1 MNIGKMLWAI
11 GGVLLVGLLSSLF
24 ILRNQEGETGVDI
37 VAVNTAVK
45 AAEAHWEEITRG
57 DLNRWKVALA
67 ASGGKSE
74 SGLAARLTLIAGDG
88 RTLYA
93 GEDAA
98 LSIHDAL
105 RNGDTVA
112 DITVGGVPAG
122 KLIMA
127 SRAAEKE
134 KEKAARRELYAA
146 LAVSWM
152 VCAAL
157 CAAYLLYLHRSVIR
171 PFNKLQS
178 FAQQVARGNLDLP
191 LAMDRN
197 RLFGA
202 FTESFDLMREELAAA
217 RESEYRANLSK
228 KELVASLSHDIKTP
242 VASIKAV
249 TELMLLSPKEDRMRK
264 RLEAVLSKAEQIDGL
279 VTNLFHAT
287 LEELEQLK
295 VVPTEEYSGVL
306 GRILGNA
313 CYGYDIRID
322 VIPECMLMMDVL
334 RMQQVVDNLLANAG
348 KYAGTPV
355 EATFAAAGDYLVMRI
370 EDKGEGVPKSD
381 LPLLFNKFYRGSN
394 SAGHGGSGLG
404 LYLSRSFMRR
414 MEGDLVCY
422 NTRGGFAAELRLK
435 LV

>member
-1 MNIGKMLWAI
+1 MNIGKMLRGI
-11 GGVLLVGLLSSLF
+11 GVVLLAGLLLSLF
-24 ILRNQEGETGVDI
+24 ILRNQGEGGVVDM

-45 AAEAHWEEITRG
+45 AAEAHWKEIAGG
-57 DLNRWKVALA
+57 DLNRWKAAVA
-67 ASGGKSE
+67 ASSANSE
-74 SGLAARLTLIAGDG
+74 SGAAARLTLIAGDG

-98 LSIHDAL
+98 ASIHDAL

-112 DITVGGVPAG
+112 DITVSGVPAG

-127 SRAAEKE
+127 NHTAEKV
-134 KEKAARRELYAA
+134 KAARRELYAA
-146 LAVSWM
+146 LAVSWTA
-152 VCAAL
+152 CAAL

-191 LAMDRN
+191 LTMDRN

-202 FTESFDLMREELAAA
+202 FTESFDLMREELASA

-249 TELMLLSPKEDRMRK
+249 TELMLLSPAEDRMRK

-287 LEELEQLK
+287 LEELEQLR

-306 GRILGNA
+306 GGMLRNA
-313 CYGYDIRID
+313 CYGYDIRIGA
-322 VIPECMLMMDVL
+322 IPECMLRMDVL

-355 EATFAAAGDYLVMRI
+355 EAAFAASGNYLVMRI
-370 EDKGEGVPKSD
+370 KDEGEGAPESD

-394 SAGHGGSGLG
+394 SAGHSGSGLG

-422 NTRGGFAAELRLK
+422 NTRDGFAAELRLK